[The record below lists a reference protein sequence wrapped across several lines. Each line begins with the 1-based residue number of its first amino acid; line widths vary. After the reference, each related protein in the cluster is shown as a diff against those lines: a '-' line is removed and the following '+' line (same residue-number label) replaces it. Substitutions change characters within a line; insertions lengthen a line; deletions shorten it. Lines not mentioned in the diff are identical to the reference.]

1 MFTLKLYQMIWRF
14 FVPLFN
20 SYKFEAS
27 MPLPPWAS
35 FSATLC
41 EEEGF
46 LSSVVMV
53 TLYAG

>member
-1 MFTLKLYQMIWRF
+1 MFTLKLYQVFWRV

-20 SYKFEAS
+20 SYTFEDS
-27 MPLPPWAS
+27 MLLPPWAF
-35 FSATLC
+35 FSEPLY

-53 TLYAG
+53 TLYSG